1 MTESKETVSVLVQ
14 QLDLLIVTS
23 HILRLFLGPLP
34 WLYESHKLGSVLLLF
49 GSFIGISCLV
59 FSETLHCDRGLYG
72 AQIVR
77 K

>member
-34 WLYESHKLGSVLLLF
+34 WL
-49 GSFIGISCLV
+49 
-59 FSETLHCDRGLYG
+59 
-72 AQIVR
+72 
-77 K
+77 